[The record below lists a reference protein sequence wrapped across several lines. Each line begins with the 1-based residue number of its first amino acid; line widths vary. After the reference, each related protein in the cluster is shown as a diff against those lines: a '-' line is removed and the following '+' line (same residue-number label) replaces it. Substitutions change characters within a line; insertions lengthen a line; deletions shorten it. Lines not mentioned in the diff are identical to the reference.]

1 MKDKCWVAT
10 TVSIEFAETL
20 DEALKVYKDEMREQG
35 IAVQP
40 SRAELVRI
48 LLEGWVKERSSE

>member
-20 DEALKVYKDEMREQG
+20 DKALKVYKDEMREQG

-40 SRAELVRI
+40 SRAELVRL
-48 LLEGWVKERSSE
+48 LLEGWVKERSEG